1 MAKMASLHAQGY
13 TDKELEEMSEAEL
26 AEILEDILID

>member
-1 MAKMASLHAQGY
+1 MAKMASLDAEGY

-26 AEILEDILID
+26 VEFLEDILID